1 MTWLFRGAEE
11 KNFFE
16 TKEYQYCFITS
27 LKGDILHSKYK
38 NEEEDKKFE
47 TEIEKQ
53 IKKSL
58 SNKNLKV
65 IRKKKKN

>member
-1 MTWLFRGAEE
+1 MTWLFRGVEE

-27 LKGDILHSKYK
+27 LKGEILHSKYK

-53 IKKSL
+53 IKKSF
-58 SNKNLKV
+58 SYNNMQV
-65 IRKKKKN
+65 IKKKT